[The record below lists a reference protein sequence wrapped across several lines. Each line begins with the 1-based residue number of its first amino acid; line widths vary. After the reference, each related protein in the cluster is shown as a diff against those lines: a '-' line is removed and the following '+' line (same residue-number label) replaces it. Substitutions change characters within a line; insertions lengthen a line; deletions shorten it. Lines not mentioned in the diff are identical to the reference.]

1 MESPRVC
8 VIDSSP
14 AIRETLAIILS
25 DGYAVDCLSPEEF
38 RRDPSLSHTFKALI
52 IGEGCA
58 LGDLASA
65 VPVGTPVLWLHT
77 GNQPP
82 PFASGPSATLSRAFD
97 PQELRAT
104 LQTLLA
110 RSATQRPTWTAR
122 LSIDYPVVPKEAA
135 LLARRASHTDLP
147 VLLCGEV
154 GTGKTRLARAIHA
167 LGPGGRFVP
176 LSAST
181 CTRATLIQAAG
192 LAAGSLTLCV
202 SDLAETSMEGHQV
215 LRELLDC
222 GGVQSAAGWHAVRLI
237 CATAKSFEDL
247 ARLAGLSKDL
257 FYRLSVLPITLP
269 RLRERTADIPALVE
283 HLSTE
288 LTQGLARAP
297 VSFTRRAMERLERY
311 LWFGN
316 LAELETVLTRT
327 IALVQGGT
335 IDANDLLFGY
345 GRLLPHQAEAGHRA
359 AAAPAPG
366 PSSAETVDLVINE
379 LAHEFKNPM
388 VMIKTVSQHLE
399 RLLDDDN
406 GREQVARLTGEA
418 VARMDR
424 ALENLLQFTRFRTPA
439 PERIGLNA
447 LLAPCLTEL
456 TPLLTERRLLLNY
469 HPPDVAPLFVDA
481 AQIAYAF
488 ENLLH
493 VIIRDL
499 DEGETLTVRA
509 VDAPTAVVFEF
520 ASRHPSTAAKLARL
534 VDHPQNGDA
543 ADTPLGLVFARAL
556 VDRNGGHLEVRSTGE
571 RTAITVWLPSQ
582 ERLATDDGKTAS
594 PHS

>member
-1 MESPRVC
+1 VESPRVC

-14 AIRETLAIILS
+14 AIRETLAIILG

-38 RRDPSLSHTFKALI
+38 RRDPALSRTCKALI
-52 IGEGCA
+52 IGTDGA
-58 LGDLASA
+58 LEDMAAA
-65 VPVGTPVLWLHT
+65 VPAGAAVLWLYS
-77 GNQPP
+77 GNEPL
-82 PFASGPSATLSRAFD
+82 PFASGPSAALSRAFD

-110 RSATQRPTWTAR
+110 SSPPHRPTWTAR
-122 LSIDYPVVPKEAA
+122 SSIDYPVVPREAA
-135 LLARRASHTDLP
+135 LLAARASHTDLP
-147 VLLCGEV
+147 VLLCGDV
-154 GTGKTRLARAIHA
+154 GTGKARLARAIHA
-167 LGPGGRFVP
+167 LGHSGRFVP

-181 CTRATLIQAAG
+181 STRATLVQAAG
-192 LAAGSLTLCV
+192 LAAGSLTLFV
-202 SDLAETSMEGHQV
+202 SDLAETSTEGHQL

-222 GGVQSAAGWHAVRLI
+222 GGVQSPGGWHSVRLI
-237 CATAKSFEDL
+237 CATATSFEDL

-269 RLRERTADIPALVE
+269 RLRERAADIPALVE
-283 HLSTE
+283 HLSAG

-297 VSFTRRAMERLERY
+297 VSFTPRAMERLERY

-327 IALVQGGT
+327 IALVQRGN
-335 IDANDLLFGY
+335 IDATDLLFGY
-345 GRLLPHQAEAGHRA
+345 GRLIPHQADAGHRA
-359 AAAPAPG
+359 AAAPG
-366 PSSAETVDLVINE
+366 PSSAATVDLVINE

-399 RLLDDDN
+399 RLLEDDD
-406 GREQVARLTGEA
+406 GRAQVARLTNEA
-418 VARMDR
+418 VGRMDR
-424 ALENLLQFTRFRTPA
+424 ALENLLQFTRFRAPV
-439 PERIGLNA
+439 PERIALNA

-469 HPPDVAPLFVDA
+469 HPPDVPPLFVDA
-481 AQIAYAF
+481 AQIVYAF

-509 VDAPTAVVFEF
+509 QDAPTAVVFEF
-520 ASRHPSTAAKLARL
+520 TSRHPSIAAKLAAL
-534 VDHPQNGDA
+534 LDHPHNGDA

-556 VDRNGGHLEVRSTGE
+556 VDRNGGHLDARSAGE

-582 ERLATDDGKTAS
+582 ETLVAEHGKTAS
-594 PHS
+594 PNS